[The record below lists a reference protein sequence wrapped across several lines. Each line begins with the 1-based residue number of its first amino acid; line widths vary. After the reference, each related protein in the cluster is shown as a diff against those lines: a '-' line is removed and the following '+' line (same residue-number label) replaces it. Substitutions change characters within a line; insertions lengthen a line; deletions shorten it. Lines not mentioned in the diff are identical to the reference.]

1 MQRNL
6 VWFPKNRDHGE
17 SDDSQLQTAN
27 VRYAILDHQAQGH
40 LSDGCS
46 HLRGPWV
53 MGKELS
59 RLSRP
64 QISEPQY
71 PVQIK

>member
-6 VWFPKNRDHGE
+6 VWFSKNRDHGE

-27 VRYAILDHQAQGH
+27 VRDAILDHQAQGH
-40 LSDGCS
+40 LSNGCS
-46 HLRGPWV
+46 HLRDPWL
-53 MGKELS
+53 MGKELP

-64 QISEPQY
+64 QISEPQN
-71 PVQIK
+71 PEQIK